1 MSERRVSVDRV
12 RHELPEPFVVIA
24 TQNPLE
30 YVGTFPLPESQ
41 LDRFM
46 MSLRLGYPPAEDEK
60 ELLLMGG
67 VQDTLAD
74 LEATVSRDE
83 VLELQRRVERVH
95 VADKIADYLLELAH
109 GTRSSKQFLLGVS
122 TRGVQNFLRAAQ
134 AMALCEGR
142 DFVVPDD
149 LQRLAGPVLS
159 HRVVLK
165 AAPPRSNLVERPW
178 RVSSAALR
186 CRSSRRR
193 IGLRAAAQAA
203 GRKPHGTA
211 HRQTR
216 ASSNHQGRRL
226 VHLDG
231 CRGRRGRRQ
240 YRQQRSLSRRGGGAR
255 PAGHLGARL
264 EAQPGASDLGFEE
277 PPEVHCAQVFSV
289 PFSIRNRDR
298 LPGRRPWSSVVS
310 AEIDPVLIPYLG
322 AGESSR
328 ERLTFQIKRRG
339 LHRFENVR
347 VSSVFPFGL
356 FEKAMRYS
364 AGLEIL
370 VYPEIFPAGA
380 MRHFDPLR
388 LGEEP
393 SRRIGWSHELRT
405 LRLFRHGDDPRGVHW
420 KRTAR
425 MGKLIFMEREA
436 EEGLR
441 LTIVLDNAIG
451 LPADAIEAA
460 RFERLVSEAA
470 SAAVHYLAAG
480 YEVAVTTRGGSIPY
494 AGGRIQRQ
502 RILTALALLEALPR
516 RAKPLWSGRRAA
528 AELRLGRQRRGAPG
542 VVNFYRQKRGS
553 PRSLCSGAGL
563 TAPLPLPFNDVVGW
577 PSVLAFCGAAALFLL
592 RTHRGEM
599 RVLPYWVMNV
609 LGLLYVPVLIGDL
622 SMLRTGQVLPP
633 LVHLALYAMAIKLFA
648 LRGEKDKWH
657 VFLGRSSS
665 SSPPWPPAFTPRRSP
680 T

>member
-1 MSERRVSVDRV
+1 M
-12 RHELPEPFVVIA
+12 
-24 TQNPLE
+24 
-30 YVGTFPLPESQ
+30 G
-41 LDRFM
+41 
-46 MSLRLGYPPAEDEK
+46 PP
-60 ELLLMGG
+60 
-67 VQDTLAD
+67 T
-74 LEATVSRDE
+74 
-83 VLELQRRVERVH
+83 
-95 VADKIADYLLELAH
+95 
-109 GTRSSKQFLLGVS
+109 
-122 TRGVQNFLRAAQ
+122 
-134 AMALCEGR
+134 
-142 DFVVPDD
+142 
-149 LQRLAGPVLS
+149 
-159 HRVVLK
+159 
-165 AAPPRSNLVERPW
+165 
-178 RVSSAALR
+178 
-186 CRSSRRR
+186 
-193 IGLRAAAQAA
+193 
-203 GRKPHGTA
+203 
-211 HRQTR
+211 
-216 ASSNHQGRRL
+216 
-226 VHLDG
+226 
-231 CRGRRGRRQ
+231 
-240 YRQQRSLSRRGGGAR
+240 
-255 PAGHLGARL
+255 ARL
-264 EAQPGASDLGFEE
+264 ERVRITKVGVWFILTAVVVGVAAANTGNNALYLVEAVVLALLAISGLASKRNLGHLDLGFEE

-298 LPGRRPWSSVVS
+298 LLGRRYLVVGGL

-528 AELRLGRQRRGAPG
+528 AELRLGGGEERRA
-542 VVNFYRQKRGS
+542 S
-553 PRSLCSGAGL
+553 
-563 TAPLPLPFNDVVGW
+563 
-577 PSVLAFCGAAALFLL
+577 
-592 RTHRGEM
+592 
-599 RVLPYWVMNV
+599 
-609 LGLLYVPVLIGDL
+609 
-622 SMLRTGQVLPP
+622 
-633 LVHLALYAMAIKLFA
+633 
-648 LRGEKDKWH
+648 
-657 VFLGRSSS
+657 
-665 SSPPWPPAFTPRRSP
+665 
-680 T
+680 